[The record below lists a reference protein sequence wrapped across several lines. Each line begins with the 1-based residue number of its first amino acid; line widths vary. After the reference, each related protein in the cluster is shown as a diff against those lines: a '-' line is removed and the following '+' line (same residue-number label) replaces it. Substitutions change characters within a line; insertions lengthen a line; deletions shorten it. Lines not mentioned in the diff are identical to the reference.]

1 MSLLNWLDNLD
12 KALFVLIQ
20 HDSDHSVLDRIMP
33 LLRDPY
39 TWIPLYVFMLF
50 YIFFKDRNKALP
62 FIVLSLL
69 TFAITDSLTAQVLK
83 PLFGRLR
90 PCHDPEMQTTLRSL
104 VDCGGIY
111 SMPSNHAA
119 NHFGLAAFW
128 FFSLRSITGK
138 KWRWL
143 WFWAA
148 AVCYAQIYVGK
159 HYPFDI
165 AVGSLTGFLT
175 GLGMSRLFLFWE
187 NRQNHRPPFL
197 RQPFSKS
204 TEIGSG
210 L

>member
-83 PLFGRLR
+83 PVCGRLR
-90 PCHDPEMQTTLRSL
+90 PCHDPEMQATVRSL

-119 NHFGLAAFW
+119 NHFGLASFW
-128 FFSLRSITGK
+128 FYSLRSVTGK

-165 AVGSLTGFLT
+165 AVGALTGFLT
-175 GLGMSRLFLFWE
+175 GLGMSRLFLLWG
-187 NRQNHRPPFL
+187 NRQNHRPPFF
-197 RQPFSKS
+197 RQRFSKS
-204 TEIGSG
+204 PEIGSG

>member
-1 MSLLNWLDNLD
+1 MSLLKWLDHLD
-12 KALFVLIQ
+12 KTLFVLIQ
-20 HDSDHSVLDRIMP
+20 HDSDHSVLDVILP
-33 LLRDPY
+33 FLRDPLV
-39 TWIPLYVFMLF
+39 WIPLYAFMAF
-50 YIFFKDRNKALP
+50 YAFRVSGKAGGGSSKAWA
-62 FIVLSLL
+62 FILLSVL
-69 TFAITDSLTAQVLK
+69 TFAVTDSVTAQVLK

-90 PCHDPEMQTTLRSL
+90 PCHDPEIQPYLRAL
-104 VDCGGIY
+104 VDCGGLY

-128 FFSLRSITGK
+128 YFSIRRMTGK

-175 GLGMSRLFLFWE
+175 GLGMSRVFLYWE
-187 NRQNHRPPFL
+187 NRQNRRL
-197 RQPFSKS
+197 RFVHNSY
-204 TEIGSG
+204 I
-210 L
+210 

>member
-1 MSLLNWLDNLD
+1 MPLLNWLDHLD

-20 HDSDHSVLDRIMP
+20 HDSDHSVLDTILP

-39 TWIPLYVFMLF
+39 TWVPLYVCILF
-50 YIFFKDRNKALP
+50 FAIFKGRNKALP
-62 FIVLSLL
+62 FIVLSVL
-69 TFAITDSLTAQVLK
+69 TFAITDSLTAQILK

-90 PCHDPEMQTTLRSL
+90 PCFDPEMQSVVRGL
-104 VDCGGIY
+104 VDCGGQW

-119 NHFGLAAFW
+119 NHFGLATFW
-128 FFSLRSITGK
+128 FFSIQSVTGK

-165 AVGSLTGFLT
+165 LVGSLTGFLT
-175 GLGMSRLFLFWE
+175 GLGMSRLFVYWA
-187 NRQNHRPPFL
+187 NRQNTRPPFF
-197 RQPFSKS
+197 RQSFKKS
-204 TEIGSG
+204 PEMDSG